1 MKVALITGVSR
12 ETGLGYE
19 TARQL
24 AGLGYYVII
33 TARDVYKAKQLA
45 GPANLQAEQLDV
57 TDPASIDSLRRI
69 IETDYEKLDIL
80 INNAG
85 AYYDRGNQTLQTE
98 PEFVH
103 QAFDTNL
110 LGAWRMVR
118 SFVPLLSRSD
128 SPRVVNVSS
137 GAGSFHDPG
146 FGITTQ
152 PGMTPVYSMTKAA
165 LNALTVHMAHELK
178 YTPIKV
184 NAVCPGFVATY
195 EGTAAYGA
203 RPVSDG
209 AKGIVWAATLGPDG
223 PSGGFFRDGK
233 PIEW

>member
-24 AGLGYYVII
+24 SALGYYVII
-33 TARDVYKAKQLA
+33 TARDLFKAKQLA

-57 TDPASIDSLRRI
+57 TDPSSISALYRI
-69 IETDYEKLDIL
+69 IESDYERLDIL

-85 AYYDRGNQTLQTE
+85 AYYDRGQLVLQAE
-98 PEFVH
+98 PQFIH

-110 LGAWRMVR
+110 LGAWRMVQT
-118 SFVPLLSRSD
+118 FTPLLSRSD
-128 SPRVVNVSS
+128 APRVVNVSS
-137 GAGSFHDPG
+137 GAGSFRDPQ

-152 PGMTPVYSMTKAA
+152 PGATPVYSMTKAA
-165 LNALTVHMAHELK
+165 LNALTIHMAAELQS
-178 YTPIKV
+178 TPIKV

-195 EGTAAYGA
+195 EGTAAHGA

-209 AKGIVWAATLGPDG
+209 ARGIVWAATLGADG
-223 PSGGFFRDGK
+223 PSGGFFRDGA
-233 PIEW
+233 PVEW